1 MFAGH
6 VAAGLAVARFEPR
19 VNVGA
24 FIAAALL
31 LDLVLWVLILAG
43 LESVAI
49 PADFAR
55 THQPEFG
62 FPYSHGLVAG
72 VAWSILAAVAAFAW
86 LRGRHRALR
95 AAALVA
101 AAVFSHWLLD
111 ALVHRPELPLI
122 GPASPKVGLGLWQ
135 DMPVAL
141 LVEAALVVV
150 GLRLFL
156 PVSGL
161 PRRRARA
168 LVALALVVLAFTV
181 VGMTV
186 APAPP
191 SAAAMAA
198 SSLIVLLVVC
208 GLAFWCGRRPHAAQ
222 GGTARSR
229 GA

>member
-6 VAAGLAVARFEPR
+6 VGAGLAIARFAPR
-19 VNVGA
+19 INVGA
-24 FIAAALL
+24 FVAAALF

-49 PADFAR
+49 PVDFAR
-55 THQPEFG
+55 THQPEFD

-72 VAWSILAAVAAFAW
+72 VGWSILAAVAAFAW
-86 LRGRHRALR
+86 LQGRHMALR
-95 AAALVA
+95 AAVLVA

-111 ALVHRPELPLI
+111 ALVHRPELPVV

-161 PRRRARA
+161 SRGRSRA
-168 LVALALVVLAFTV
+168 LVALVLVVLAFTAI
-181 VGMTV
+181 GMTV
-186 APAPP
+186 APPPP
-191 SAAAMAA
+191 SAAAMAT
-198 SSLIVLLVVC
+198 SSLVTLLVVC
-208 GLAFWCGRRPHAAQ
+208 GLAFWCGRRPQ
-222 GGTARSR
+222 NAR
-229 GA
+229 A